1 MVAPLGH
8 SERGKRLAG
17 NSNVELKGFVL
28 LDRFNT
34 LVLNKV
40 NDPVSSSVEELN
52 VVDLPEGVVEKLG
65 YAVLIH
71 LERAERLNNKLISL

>member
-1 MVAPLGH
+1 
-8 SERGKRLAG
+8 
-17 NSNVELKGFVL
+17 
-28 LDRFNT
+28 LDRFNA
-34 LVLNKV
+34 LILNKV

-71 LERAERLNNKLISL
+71 LERNEPMNDKLISL

>member
-1 MVAPLGH
+1 M
-8 SERGKRLAG
+8 
-17 NSNVELKGFVL
+17 
-28 LDRFNT
+28 DRFNA

-40 NDPVSSSVEELN
+40 NDSVSSSVEELN

-71 LERAERLNNKLISL
+71 LEHAESLNNKLISL